1 MHLPVRRKT
10 HLRQTNYVPI
20 DCSLESDQNYDD
32 HEDNFKM
39 LKKLTLLFAISGAL
53 LSAKADTITSLDSS
67 ATSTTNNSVALGI
80 ANAGAT
86 QNIVPNSAWAAPLS
100 GSNWISFT
108 TTGATNNSNFYTV
121 PNGTAVTFEQT
132 FTLNGPITS
141 AVLDVLADDTT
152 SVVLNGTTLYNANLG
167 GSYPT
172 CSSIQIG
179 CLISTEGIFNA
190 AQLLPYLNANGSN
203 TLDFTVYQEAGSS
216 FGLDYAGSI
225 TTTAT
230 PEPGTLVL
238 LGAGLVGLALLKF
251 RS

>member
-1 MHLPVRRKT
+1 MLRK
-10 HLRQTNYVPI
+10 LA
-20 DCSLESDQNYDD
+20 
-32 HEDNFKM
+32 
-39 LKKLTLLFAISGAL
+39 LLFAISGAL
-53 LSAKADTITSLDSS
+53 FTAKADTVTALDSS
-67 ATSTTNNSVALGI
+67 ATNTTNNSVALGI
-80 ANAGAT
+80 NNAGPT
-86 QNIVPNSAWAAPLS
+86 QNIIGNSAWAAPLP
-100 GSNWISFT
+100 GSSWVSFT

-132 FTLNGPITS
+132 FTLNGLITG
-141 AVLDVLADDTT
+141 AYLDVLADDTT
-152 SVVLNGTTLYNANLG
+152 SVVLNGTTLYNANLN

-179 CLISTEGIFNA
+179 CLTSTEGLFNLS
-190 AQLLPYLNANGSN
+190 QLLPYLNANGTN
-203 TLDFTVYQEAGSS
+203 TLDFTVYQQAGSS

-238 LGAGLVGLALLKF
+238 LGAGIVGLALLKF